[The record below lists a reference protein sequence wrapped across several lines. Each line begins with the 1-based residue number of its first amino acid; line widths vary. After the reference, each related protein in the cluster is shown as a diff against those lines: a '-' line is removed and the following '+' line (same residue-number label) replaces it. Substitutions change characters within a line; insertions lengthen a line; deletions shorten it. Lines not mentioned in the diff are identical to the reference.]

1 MKKLIMG
8 GLFAVLFSL
17 TAGVTTVYAEDTE
30 TSGTISEMESVEEI
44 VDETTT
50 EESSEVDNSVDETIT
65 SEKNSVYD
73 EEEVTE
79 ESPLQLWFNKNVM
92 PWLNTALA
100 AAGGT
105 GAAAAVLALLIKW
118 IISRLEKKL
127 KEAYE
132 KKAEAEQEKADF
144 NILMANLTSR
154 FDNTVDIL
162 KEIYEQKGNNLQE
175 ATEAFA
181 AKYSELQAE
190 MVELYKVINQVAG
203 SNKALESTVKTEN
216 SKLHELMQSEQK
228 QMLKITES
236 DMKLITE
243 ILIIAFT
250 NMPYLVSNGYATS
263 IKKAVQNH
271 EKEEQSKNI

>member
-65 SEKNSVYD
+65 SEENSVYE

-79 ESPLQLWFNKNVM
+79 ESPLQVWFNENVM
-92 PWLNTALA
+92 PWLGTAIA

-105 GAAAAVLALLIKW
+105 GAVTAILALLIKW
-118 IISRLEKKL
+118 IIKKIESKL

-132 KKAEAEQEKADF
+132 KKAEADKHEQDYNEVMSSFTNSLNAT
-144 NILMANLTSR
+144 M
-154 FDNTVDIL
+154 VMM
-162 KEIYEQKGNNLQE
+162 KEIFEQKGDAVDT
-175 ATEAFA
+175 ATKAFA
-181 AKYSELQAE
+181 EKYDELAKELSNMQEIVCRVTDSNVALSNTVVAE
-190 MVELYKVINQVAG
+190 NLKMQDAITASQSATGKMVAE
-203 SNKALESTVKTEN
+203 
-216 SKLHELMQSEQK
+216 
-228 QMLKITES
+228 
-236 DMKLITE
+236 DMKLLEE

-250 NMPYLVSNGYATS
+250 NMPYLVSNGYATK
-263 IKKAVQNH
+263 IKEVVKEH
-271 EKEEQSKNI
+271 EEKK

>member
-65 SEKNSVYD
+65 SEENSVYE

-79 ESPLQLWFNKNVM
+79 ESPLQVWFNENVM
-92 PWLNTALA
+92 PWLGTAIA

-105 GAAAAVLALLIKW
+105 GAVTAILALLIKW
-118 IISRLEKKL
+118 IIQKIESKL

-132 KKAEAEQEKADF
+132 KKAEADKQEQDYNEVMSSFTNSLNAT
-144 NILMANLTSR
+144 M
-154 FDNTVDIL
+154 VMM
-162 KEIYEQKGNNLQE
+162 KEIFEQKGDAVDT
-175 ATEAFA
+175 ATKAFA
-181 AKYSELQAE
+181 EKYDELAKELGNMQEIVCRVTDSNVALSNTVVAE
-190 MVELYKVINQVAG
+190 NLKMQDAITASQSATGKMVAE
-203 SNKALESTVKTEN
+203 
-216 SKLHELMQSEQK
+216 
-228 QMLKITES
+228 
-236 DMKLITE
+236 DMKLLEE

-250 NMPYLVSNGYATS
+250 NMPYLVSNGYATK
-263 IKKAVQNH
+263 IKEVVKEH
-271 EKEEQSKNI
+271 EQKK